1 MTQQLRPKTILPS
14 FRPIAPSLTP
24 TNTSWTVNAFEN
36 RKRESSGTNDSPAK
50 HFQNSDGGYTTNP
63 TFDTSSG
70 KGRER
75 RRQTLTADQRARR
88 KEQNRQAQRAFRQR
102 KEGYVKE
109 LETKIKMM
117 EKSHAQALAA
127 VEQDNK
133 ALRDK
138 VRELEKALGRQ
149 STVNSQPD
157 HDNAIAMATSALE
170 VTTIDDTPTNP
181 SPTSDSTYQQ
191 DQPMDNSDN
200 SSTTKSNHGFKRTAV
215 YSSSSS
221 SSPFSPAASRI
232 IMPSS
237 AVACI
242 RDKDGVSFC
251 ERLKEEVCSSAYNQ
265 LLSEPLF
272 DATGSLN
279 ETVTSHPVPIVTDRM
294 DEDDG
299 RPSMDDNDD
308 DQHRFDMYDDPM
320 YFLDRLT
327 ETLATERF
335 DLSSPH
341 PDTLTPDIKL
351 IPCSR
356 VWQTLSAHPKFD
368 AFDVDL
374 LCDEL
379 KKIAKCSGTGPVF
392 TEHELNALVQWME
405 TQTDQVS

>member
-1 MTQQLRPKTILPS
+1 
-14 FRPIAPSLTP
+14 
-24 TNTSWTVNAFEN
+24 
-36 RKRESSGTNDSPAK
+36 
-50 HFQNSDGGYTTNP
+50 
-63 TFDTSSG
+63 
-70 KGRER
+70 
-75 RRQTLTADQRARR
+75 
-88 KEQNRQAQRAFRQR
+88 
-102 KEGYVKE
+102 
-109 LETKIKMM
+109 MM

-127 VEQDNK
+127 VEQDNQ

-138 VRELEKALGRQ
+138 VRALEKALGRHLTEG
-149 STVNSQPD
+149 SEPD
-157 HDNAIAMATSALE
+157 HDSAVAMATSALE
-170 VTTIDDTPTNP
+170 VTTI
-181 SPTSDSTYQQ
+181 SGSDSTTNSSSATVKNEGSSYYQQ
-191 DQPMDNSDN
+191 EQCMNSN
-200 SSTTKSNHGFKRTAV
+200 TTKNNHDLKPTTMFT
-215 YSSSSS
+215 SS
-221 SSPFSPAASRI
+221 RKI
-232 IMPSS
+232 VPSS

-272 DATGSLN
+272 DASGSLN

-294 DEDDG
+294 DEDDR
-299 RPSMDDNDD
+299 RPSIDDNDD

>member
-1 MTQQLRPKTILPS
+1 MTQQLRPKTITPS

-24 TNTSWTVNAFEN
+24 SPTSWTVNHLET
-36 RKRESSGTNDSPAK
+36 RKRENPVTNDSPAAK
-50 HFQNSDGGYTTNP
+50 HFQNSDGGYTAHS
-63 TFDTSSG
+63 TFDTDAANES
-70 KGRER
+70 
-75 RRQTLTADQRARR
+75 LTADQRARR
-88 KEQNRQAQRAFRQR
+88 KEQNRAAQRAFRDR
-102 KEGYVKE
+102 KEKYVKE

-127 VEQDNK
+127 MEQENQQLCEK
-133 ALRDK
+133 VNRLEQALGLQSTTP
-138 VRELEKALGRQ
+138 EHEKA
-149 STVNSQPD
+149 VD
-157 HDNAIAMATSALE
+157 MATLALK
-170 VTTIDDTPTNP
+170 VTTISNGDSSNDT
-181 SPTSDSTYQQ
+181 SYYQQ
-191 DQPMDNSDN
+191 QSERTDDHTMLLYSNNNNNNNNNKKPMK
-200 SSTTKSNHGFKRTAV
+200 ST
-215 YSSSSS
+215 
-221 SSPFSPAASRI
+221 
-232 IMPSS
+232 SS

-251 ERLKEEVCSSAYNQ
+251 ERLKDEVCSSAYNQ

-272 DATGSLN
+272 DASGSLN
-279 ETVTSHPVPIVTDRM
+279 ETVTNRPVPIVTDRM
-294 DEDDG
+294 DEDDEEE
-299 RPSMDDNDD
+299 DQ
-308 DQHRFDMYDDPM
+308 QHRFNMYDDPM

-335 DLSSPH
+335 DVSSPH

-392 TEHELNALVQWME
+392 TEHELNALVHWME
-405 TQTDQVS
+405 KQTDQ